1 MAEPA
6 ETGSTEEDFR
16 CPVCG
21 TMFSTEGQDAKACPN
36 DGFVCTREKCL
47 VLHAS
52 KEDY

>member
-6 ETGSTEEDFR
+6 ETGSTEEDFHCPR
-16 CPVCG
+16 CGEMFPTDDQDQGDCPVCG
-21 TMFSTEGQDAKACPN
+21 TH
-36 DGFVCTREKCL
+36 CTRTTCQ